1 MRLHELAKEMNI
13 ENSELLKF
21 MQARGSDIKSQLGG
35 VSEEEIAAAKAHFES
50 EAEKADTEDFDTVG
64 DTVDSEQTISDNSDE
79 ADAGPKVIEIDGKII
94 VRDFAE
100 MLSIKP
106 NRVIA
111 ELMKENV
118 FASINASLDF
128 SIAKKVAEKHGVE
141 LVRKKKAPPPGP
153 KVKPTI
159 EAEPEEEPEDRPD
172 SLELRPPVVS
182 FLGHV
187 DHGKTSLLDRIRKA
201 SVADGEAGGITQH
214 IGAYTVDFHDHR
226 ITFLD
231 TPGHAAFTAM
241 RARGANLTD
250 VVVLIIA
257 ADDGVMPQTKEA
269 IDHAKAADVC
279 IIVAAN
285 KTDLP
290 AADMNKVHQG
300 LMEAGLIPENLGG
313 NVGVIPVSAKT
324 GDGVED
330 LLEYINLEA
339 EILEL
344 KANPNRPADGFVIEA
359 QLEPGR
365 GPTAT
370 VLIKGGTLKVGDAV
384 ISGSSWGKV
393 KALINDKG
401 KQVRTAGPSEAV
413 KCMGL
418 NSVPEAGA
426 KFRVVKD
433 AQEAKN
439 IAEER
444 AATDRKDSLNKP
456 EAQEVTLEN
465 LLQQAAGGEK
475 KTLNVILKCDVQGS
489 LEAVE
494 QMLDGIESDKVSLKK
509 IATSVGNVTGNDVL
523 LAKATQ
529 SVVLG
534 FNVSKDQGVSA
545 TAKREGV
552 EVRLYGVIYELYD
565 DVKRSMTGLIEPEFK
580 ERQLGKA
587 EIRQVFDIGKHGRVA
602 GCMVIAG
609 SIAANAKTRVIRDG
623 DTLYEGS
630 FASLKRF
637 QNDAREVREGQECGI
652 GFANFSAF
660 EEGDIIECYVLDRI
674 EQKL

>member
-1 MRLHELAKEMNI
+1 MRLHELAKEINV
-13 ENSELLKF
+13 ENAALLEF
-21 MQARGSDIKSQLGG
+21 LQSLGSDVKSQLGG
-35 VSEEEIAAAKAHFES
+35 VSDEEIEAAKKHFSGE
-50 EAEKADTEDFDTVG
+50 ADTEVAPDEGSEHVTG
-64 DTVDSEQTISDNSDE
+64 DSEQPEQQD
-79 ADAGPKVIEIDGKII
+79 DAEETPKVFEIEGKIV

-100 MLSIKP
+100 TLAIKP

-118 FASINASLDF
+118 FASINDELDF
-128 SIAKKVAEKHGVE
+128 AIAKKVGEKHGVE
-141 LVRKKKAPPPGP
+141 LVRKKKPTQPKPPPEP
-153 KVKPTI
+153 VTI
-159 EAEPEEEPEDRPD
+159 ESDEDQPPDRPD
-172 SLELRPPVVS
+172 SLIPRPPVVS

-187 DHGKTSLLDRIRKA
+187 DHGKTSLLDSIRKA
-201 SVADGEAGGITQH
+201 SVAEGEAGGITQH

-250 VVVLIIA
+250 VVVLIVA

-290 AADMNKVHQG
+290 AADINKVHQG
-300 LMEAGLIPENLGG
+300 LMEAGLIPEDLGG
-313 NVGVIPVSAKT
+313 DIGVIPVSAKT
-324 GDGVED
+324 GAGIED

-339 EILEL
+339 ELLEL

-426 KFRVVKD
+426 KFKVLKD
-433 AQEAKN
+433 AQEAKSR
-439 IAEER
+439 AEER
-444 AATDRKDSLNKP
+444 AATNREDSLNKP
-456 EAQEVTLEN
+456 DTQEVTLEN
-465 LLQQAAGGEK
+465 LFQQAESGEK

-494 QMLDGIESDKVSLKK
+494 QMLDGIESDKVNLKK
-509 IATSVGNVTGNDVL
+509 VATSVGNITGNDVL

-534 FNVSKDQGVSA
+534 FNVSKDQGVSS

-565 DVKRSMTGLIEPEFK
+565 DVKRSMTGLIEPEFR

-587 EIRQVFDIGKHGRVA
+587 EIRQVFDIGKHGKVA
-602 GCMVIAG
+602 GCMVVQG
-609 SIAANAKTRVIRDG
+609 SIAASAKTRVVRDG

-652 GFANFSAF
+652 GFDNFSAF
-660 EEGDIIECYVLDRI
+660 EEGDIIECFVLDRI
-674 EQKL
+674 EQQL